1 MFGAFRR
8 CPAVLSKSI
17 SRVAVSSSTLRT
29 PLTLTST
36 PAALR
41 IPLSRSANA
50 SIASFHSSSKW
61 QQVAQEVQAEEAIAE
76 EGPATTFS
84 ELASRGL
91 VHRNIVDTI
100 TRQMKI
106 ETMTD
111 VQQRTINEA
120 LSGVDM
126 YGTTP
131 FHIADMH

>member
-1 MFGAFRR
+1 
-8 CPAVLSKSI
+8 
-17 SRVAVSSSTLRT
+17 
-29 PLTLTST
+29 
-36 PAALR
+36 
-41 IPLSRSANA
+41 LSRSANA

-76 EGPATTFS
+76 EGPATTFP